1 MSASFSERARDLIAA
16 SRVSAAPLLFR
27 YSAYRTLSGLRCFVY
42 FAPRPVLCSFSRRS
56 RSLVMPVY
64 RLLSEHS
71 RM

>member
-1 MSASFSERARDLIAA
+1 MSASFFDRIRALIAA
-16 SRVSAAPLLFR
+16 SRVNAALLVLR
-27 YSAYRTLSGLRCFVY
+27 YSVYRSLNGLRCFVY
-42 FAPRPVLCSFSRRS
+42 FAPRPALCSSSRRS